1 MAIEG
6 ERVNNKVVYDMYEM
20 LFCKVIEKDE
30 KTILKFI
37 YFDFQKNQN
46 F

>member
-20 LFCKVIEKDE
+20 LFVKLLK
-30 KTILKFI
+30 KMKKQFLKFI
-37 YFDFQKNQN
+37 YFDFQRNQN